1 MRIGV
6 LSDIHANIQALQAV
20 LKDCQE
26 QRVDKFWLLGDYVD
40 YGGDPVETV
49 SELSKLGAE
58 YMIAGNHDACLYTS
72 SVRSSE
78 TPHGK
83 QAFEYTKEIVKENR
97 ERFRLLEVI
106 ADKPLLHLADRK
118 TLLVHGTPQDPYW
131 GKFLPGDNADVL
143 FDVLEQMDVRMML
156 LGHSHVSFMLTRGGR
171 TIINPGSVGQPR
183 DGCPK
188 AAYGILDGDA
198 VIFRRVQYDMDGA
211 AKAIQEA
218 GLPEYLW
225 KRLYKGA

>member
-78 TPHGK
+78 TPH
-83 QAFEYTKEIVKENR
+83 
-97 ERFRLLEVI
+97 
-106 ADKPLLHLADRK
+106 
-118 TLLVHGTPQDPYW
+118 
-131 GKFLPGDNADVL
+131 
-143 FDVLEQMDVRMML
+143 
-156 LGHSHVSFMLTRGGR
+156 
-171 TIINPGSVGQPR
+171 
-183 DGCPK
+183 
-188 AAYGILDGDA
+188 
-198 VIFRRVQYDMDGA
+198 
-211 AKAIQEA
+211 
-218 GLPEYLW
+218 
-225 KRLYKGA
+225 